1 MTGDVLMAQDKPTIR
16 LLTYRELIITL
27 QRLCKEK
34 RSGIM
39 FINDGSLKSAKIN
52 LEKGVIIDV
61 SFKEKQGQAALD
73 LIKQIQKG
81 KASFSSRLGESHLEK
96 KIDLSTI
103 EVFKFLISGLSTPQ
117 QKPTRTAPVKTTQSS
132 RKIKAEAI
140 DISNEIKT
148 PATAKLQSTLYID
161 PNQVKSTAVPE
172 KNYPTPSTNGAWG
185 MSVIEALLSTFIGP
199 VAKIICLNYVKDLG
213 LAFDI
218 KALNAVID
226 KISKQTL
233 TPQQQKIFRHNIL
246 TFVNQYNLKS
256 QESIL
261 NALKSSD
268 KKLRLSPD
276 SLALCV
282 SKHNQQGKFG
292 IVLLNKLTLQI
303 ERAGNLKET
312 IGLIDILRLLEKTD
326 KTGLLEV
333 RSQNKRGGFYFSK
346 GVLINAVESG
356 MNGKIIAMDIL
367 QWQPDYIVFRAE
379 SQIGVTQQIRQT
391 IDVLIQEVEKLHDIQ
406 LNKQPLAKISKA
418 NEIAL
423 IYEGTQLVEAHN
435 NVQAEQIF
443 TNVLMSYDDN
453 FKGWFWLSRVLTNM
467 TAIEIALKKA
477 AHIHVKNADLGEDI
491 KKFTLARKSIDSDF
505 VLRCPFCW
513 TPNAEQN
520 TECIHCKS
528 EFFIT
533 PSFFKTVGKAKFDI
547 LDHTIQRYN
556 NALQEKQKNQ
566 QIYLRFYLAMAYL
579 NRKYYQEGLDQLH
592 EITQLAPENTAL
604 NTQHHI
610 LLDYMNAEGL
620 TSSSIP
626 QQTTTL
632 NAQIIDLEENEKG
645 RILIVEDSMVTRK
658 VIARTLMANGYQI
671 FEAKNAFEALDDLE
685 EKNPNLILLDIIL
698 PGKDG
703 YEILAEVRKKPMFAK
718 LPVVMLTSR
727 DSLFD
732 KLKGKVSDANEYLTK
747 PFQPDELL
755 TVVRKYLR

>member
-1 MTGDVLMAQDKPTIR
+1 VTGDVLMAQDKPTIR

-34 RSGIM
+34 RNGIM
-39 FINDGSLKSAKIN
+39 FINDGSPKSAKIN

-61 SFKEKQGQAALD
+61 TFKDKQGQAALD
-73 LIKQIQKG
+73 LIKHIQKG

-96 KIDLSTI
+96 KINLSTI
-103 EVFKFLISGLSTPQ
+103 EVFKFLISGLSSPHKKPATPPPPV
-117 QKPTRTAPVKTTQSS
+117 KTAPVPN
-132 RKIKAEAI
+132 A
-140 DISNEIKT
+140 IKT
-148 PATAKLQSTLYID
+148 PTAAKLQTTLYID
-161 PNQVKSTAVPE
+161 PSQVKSTAEPE
-172 KNYPTPSTNGAWG
+172 THYPAPSADGAWG

-226 KISKQTL
+226 KIAKQTL
-233 TPQQQKIFRHNIL
+233 TPPQQKIFRHNIL
-246 TFVNQYNLKS
+246 AFVNQHNLKS

-268 KKLRLSPD
+268 KKLRLSPT

-282 SKHNQQGKFG
+282 AKHNQQGKFG
-292 IVLLNKLTLQI
+292 IHLLDKLTLQV
-303 ERAGNLKET
+303 ERAGNLKAS
-312 IGLIDILRLLEKTD
+312 ICLIDVLRLLEKTD

-346 GVLINAVESG
+346 GVLINSVESG

-367 QWQPDYIVFRAE
+367 QWQPDYMVFRAE
-379 SQIGVTQQIRQT
+379 AQTGVTQQIRQT
-391 IDVLIQEVEKLHDIQ
+391 VDVLIQEVEKLHGIQ
-406 LNKQPLAKISKA
+406 LGKQHPPEITKA
-418 NEIAL
+418 NEIAF

-443 TNVLMSYDDN
+443 AKVLMSYDDN

-477 AHIHVKNADLGEDI
+477 AHIHVKNSDLGEDI

-520 TECIHCKS
+520 TECLHCKA

-533 PSFFKTVGKAKFDI
+533 PSFFKTVGKANFNI
-547 LDHTIQRYN
+547 LDQTIQRYN
-556 NALQEKQKNQ
+556 NALHEEQKHQ

-626 QQTTTL
+626 QPTTSLNTQTVDVDD
-632 NAQIIDLEENEKG
+632 IEKG

-671 FEAKNAFEALDDLE
+671 FEAKNAFEALDGLE
-685 EKNPNLILLDIIL
+685 ERNPNLILLDIIL

-703 YEILAEVRKKPMFAK
+703 YEILAEVRKKPMFEK

-732 KLKGKVSDANEYLTK
+732 KIKGKVSDANEYLTK